1 MLEES
6 IRVPAHPER
15 QVNTSLLGVSSLE
28 HVSRAPVTDK
38 PRQGPAW
45 KLRLIEI
52 NCSAWNQSR
61 FLCTSQKGPRSITA
75 FVFLLKPQELLEK
88 VHRLLTVSDFR
99 SGRKKTK
106 QNSSLG
112 REQSVHQR
120 NLCLSLPSQVQDICY
135 LLQAVDPKH

>member
-1 MLEES
+1 MS
-6 IRVPAHPER
+6 A
-15 QVNTSLLGVSSLE
+15 SLLGVSGSE
-28 HVSRAPVTDK
+28 HMARAPVTDK
-38 PRQGPAW
+38 PRKGPDW
-45 KLRLIEI
+45 KLPLIEI

-88 VHRLLTVSDFR
+88 VHRLLTLSDFR
-99 SGRKKTK
+99 SGRKKK
-106 QNSSLG
+106 HNNNSSLG

-120 NLCLSLPSQVQDICY
+120 NLCLSLPSRVQDICY